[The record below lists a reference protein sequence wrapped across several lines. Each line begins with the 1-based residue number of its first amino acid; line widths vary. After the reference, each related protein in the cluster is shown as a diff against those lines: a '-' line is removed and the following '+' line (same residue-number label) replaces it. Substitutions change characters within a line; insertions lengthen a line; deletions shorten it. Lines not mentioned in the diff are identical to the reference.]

1 MIIVEAQLRRIIRE
15 EIEGLDEKQKIKKRK
30 YKGKTYKAIP
40 GMKKYKKKG
49 GGYSLSRCISDL
61 EGSERAKK
69 KIDNPGAVC
78 MAAKIAHTGTA
89 KHSKKKGKKK

>member
-1 MIIVEAQLRRIIRE
+1 MKIRE
-15 EIEGLDEKQKIKKRK
+15 EKLRKIIHEEIKSLDEKGPKIKKRK
-30 YKGKTYKAIP
+30 YKGKEYKAIP

-49 GGYSLSRCISDL
+49 GGYSLSKCISDL

-89 KHSKKKGKKK
+89 KHKKKK